1 MSSIRLRLLKRLV
14 APILVFNLL
23 AASLTYLLAWTP
35 AQRAFDQ
42 GLLDAAGALAT
53 RLRPGGA
60 ALDLP
65 ANLPASLPEAARAL
79 GAASPDA
86 SWFVVRDA
94 QGRVLAGDPA
104 FPRRA
109 GGEPVRDERMH
120 GQPVRVASLLVP
132 GSSGPVEVGVAR
144 TLAQRQQVRS
154 AIVRALVLL
163 EVVFSLALVG
173 LVWFSVGNGL
183 APLARLRARLD
194 ARGSHDLAP
203 LVDAGMP
210 RELLPLVS
218 AFNALLERIAA
229 GARAQD
235 DFRANVAH
243 QLRTPLAGLRLQ
255 LEWLAGRHRDDP
267 ETVRSVEL
275 LLQANERMIRQA
287 NQLLALERAAP
298 ERFAQARFSA
308 LDLSSI
314 VGESVQ
320 SFVER
325 ALRKDIDLGFE
336 LAPSW
341 LEGER
346 HMLRDLVDNLVDN
359 ALRYT
364 PAQGRVTVRCRPT
377 PEGVVFAVEDSG
389 PGIPSEKRARVFQ
402 RFVRLDQHSQ
412 GSGLGLAIVREIGAA
427 HGARVELGEG
437 AEGSGLRVTVRFPA
451 ERSVPPQSAPEV

>member
-1 MSSIRLRLLKRLV
+1 MSSIRLRLLKWLV

-42 GLLDAAGALAT
+42 GLLDAAAGLAT
-53 RLRPGGA
+53 RVRPGGSGVDLAGASRILGSA
-60 ALDLP
+60 A
-65 ANLPASLPEAARAL
+65 
-79 GAASPDA
+79 PDA

-104 FPRRA
+104 FPRRSGKEA
-109 GGEPVRDERMH
+109 LRDDRMH
-120 GQPVRVASLLVP
+120 GQPVRVASLQAAAGGAPL
-132 GSSGPVEVGVAR
+132 EVAVAR
-144 TLAQRQQVRS
+144 TLSQRQQVRS

-163 EVVFSLALVG
+163 ELLFSLALVG

-194 ARGSHDLAP
+194 ARDSHDLAP
-203 LVDAGMP
+203 LEDSGMP
-210 RELLPLVS
+210 RELLPLVN
-218 AFNALLERIAA
+218 AFNALLERMAA

-255 LEWLAGRHRDDP
+255 LEWLAGRHRADP

-287 NQLLALERAAP
+287 NQLLSLERAGP
-298 ERFAQARFSA
+298 ERYGRAQLAA
-308 LDLSSI
+308 LDLSAI

-325 ALRKDIDLGFE
+325 AVARDIDLGFE
-336 LAPSW
+336 LEPAW
-341 LEGER
+341 VAGER

-364 PAQGRVTVRCRPT
+364 PAHGMVTVRCRSL
-377 PEGVVFAVEDSG
+377 PEETLFVVEDSG
-389 PGIPSEKRARVFQ
+389 PGIPPEKRAQVFQ

-412 GSGLGLAIVREIGAA
+412 GSGLGLAIVREIAAA

-437 AEGSGLRVTVRFPA
+437 AGGRGLLVAVRFP
-451 ERSVPPQSAPEV
+451 PCQSAPDV

>member
-1 MSSIRLRLLKRLV
+1 MSSIRLRLLKWLV

-42 GLLDAAGALAT
+42 GLLDAATGLAT

-60 ALDLP
+60 AVDLP
-65 ANLPASLPEAARAL
+65 GAARVL
-79 GAASPDA
+79 GAGSPDA

-109 GGEPVRDERMH
+109 GSDPVRDERMH

-144 TLAQRQQVRS
+144 TLSQRHQVRS

-203 LVDAGMP
+203 LDDGGMP
-210 RELLPLVS
+210 HELQPLVN
-218 AFNALLERIAA
+218 AFNALLERIGA

-267 ETVRSVEL
+267 DTVRTVEL

-287 NQLLALERAAP
+287 NQLLSLERAGLDRFERARLAP
-298 ERFAQARFSA
+298 
-308 LDLSSI
+308 LDLSAI
-314 VGESVQ
+314 VTESVQ

-336 LAPSW
+336 LEPAPIA
-341 LEGER
+341 GER

-364 PAQGRVTVRCRPT
+364 PAHGTVTVHCRPT
-377 PEGVVFAVEDSG
+377 PDGVLFAVEDSG
-389 PGIPSEKRARVFQ
+389 PGIPPEKRASVFQ

-412 GSGLGLAIVREIGAA
+412 GSGLGLAIVREIATA
-427 HGARVELGEG
+427 HGAQVELGSG
-437 AEGSGLRVTVRFPA
+437 AGGLGLQVAVRFPK
-451 ERSVPPQSAPEV
+451 P

>member
-1 MSSIRLRLLKRLV
+1 MTSIRLRLLKWLV

-60 ALDLP
+60 AVDLP
-65 ANLPASLPEAARAL
+65 SAARVL
-79 GAASPDA
+79 GAGSPDA

-109 GGEPVRDERMH
+109 GGEQVRDARMH

-194 ARGSHDLAP
+194 ARGSHDVAP
-203 LVDAGMP
+203 LVDEGMP
-210 RELLPLVS
+210 RELLPLVN

-255 LEWLAGRHRDDP
+255 LEWLASRHRDDP

-287 NQLLALERAAP
+287 NQLLALERAGP
-298 ERFAQARFSA
+298 DRFAQARFAA
-308 LDLSSI
+308 LDLSGI

-389 PGIPSEKRARVFQ
+389 PGIPSEKRSQVFQ

-437 AEGSGLRVTVRFPA
+437 AQGSGLRVTVRFPA

>member
-1 MSSIRLRLLKRLV
+1 MTSIRLRLLKWLV

-42 GLLDAAGALAT
+42 GLLDAAAGLAA
-53 RLRPGGA
+53 RLRTGGPGTG
-60 ALDLP
+60 LDMP
-65 ANLPASLPEAARAL
+65 ARVLDTGSA
-79 GAASPDA
+79 DA

-94 QGRVLAGDPA
+94 GGRVLAGDPA

-109 GGEPVRDERMH
+109 GSEPVRDERMH

-132 GSSGPVEVGVAR
+132 ATAGPLEVGVAR
-144 TLAQRQQVRS
+144 TLSGRQQVRS
-154 AIVRALVLL
+154 AIIRSLLLL
-163 EVVFSLALVG
+163 EVLFSLALVG

-203 LVDAGMP
+203 LDDSGMP
-210 RELLPLVS
+210 RELAPVVS
-218 AFNALLERIAA
+218 AFNALLGRIAA

-235 DFRANVAH
+235 AFRANVAH

-267 ETVRSVEL
+267 ETVRTVAL

-287 NQLLALERAAP
+287 NQLLSLERAGP
-298 ERFAQARFSA
+298 DRFEQAQLVP
-308 LDLSSI
+308 LDLSALVS
-314 VGESVQ
+314 ESVQ

-325 ALRKDIDLGFE
+325 ALQKEIDLGFE
-336 LAPSW
+336 LAPARVA
-341 LEGER
+341 GER

-364 PAQGRVTVRCRPT
+364 PAGGRVTVHCRPT
-377 PEGVVFAVEDSG
+377 EDGALFVVEDSG
-389 PGIPSEKRARVFQ
+389 PGIPPEQRAKVFQ

-412 GSGLGLAIVREIGAA
+412 GSGLGLAIVREIAAA
-427 HGARVELGEG
+427 HGAQVDLGDASDG
-437 AEGSGLRVTVRFPA
+437 AASKGTEGSGLRVAVHF
-451 ERSVPPQSAPEV
+451 PEV

>member
-1 MSSIRLRLLKRLV
+1 MSSIRLRLLKWLV
-14 APILVFNLL
+14 APILIFNLL

-42 GLLDAAGALAT
+42 GLLDAATGLAT
-53 RLRPGGA
+53 RVRPGGA
-60 ALDLP
+60 AVDLP
-65 ANLPASLPEAARAL
+65 ADLPGAARVL
-79 GAASPDA
+79 GAGSPDA

-94 QGRVLAGDPA
+94 AGKVLAGDPA
-104 FPRRA
+104 FPRRS
-109 GGEPVRDERMH
+109 GGEAVRDDRMH
-120 GQPVRVASLLVP
+120 GHPVRVASLLVP
-132 GSSGPVEVGVAR
+132 GTGGPVEVGVAR
-144 TLAQRQQVRS
+144 TLSQRQQVRS

-203 LVDAGMP
+203 LADDGMP

-267 ETVRSVEL
+267 ETVRTVEL

-287 NQLLALERAAP
+287 NQLLALERAGP
-298 ERFAQARFSA
+298 ERFAQARFAA
-308 LDLSSI
+308 LDLSS
-314 VGESVQ
+314 VVAESVQ

-325 ALRKDIDLGFE
+325 ALRKEIDLGFE
-336 LAPSW
+336 LEPGW

-364 PAQGRVTVRCRPT
+364 PAGGRVTVQCRST
-377 PEGVVFAVEDSG
+377 PEGVLFAVEDSG
-389 PGIPSEKRARVFQ
+389 PGIAAEKRAQVFQ
-402 RFVRLDQHSQ
+402 RFVRLDQHGE
-412 GSGLGLAIVREIGAA
+412 GSGLGLAIVREIAAA
-427 HGARVELGEG
+427 HGARVDLAEG
-437 AEGSGLRVTVRFPA
+437 AGGRGLRVAVRFPR
-451 ERSVPPQSAPEV
+451 ERRLAAQSAPEV